1 MKRPDKLRIIGKTYR
16 IKYYR
21 RPFYDDDGS
30 ELNGHIWPEQQ
41 IIKVAEKVGDAL
53 LREVLLHEA
62 MHGIEQDMGVKIS
75 EADLTRMAAGVLALL
90 TDNPDFAAYLVSK
103 DA

>member
-1 MKRPDKLRIIGKTYR
+1 
-16 IKYYR
+16 
-21 RPFYDDDGS
+21 
-30 ELNGHIWPEQQ
+30 
-41 IIKVAEKVGDAL
+41 
-53 LREVLLHEA
+53 